1 MLLRRARRVADF
13 LHAACVA
20 VFVCP
25 EREMSSLPAPQRQAI
40 ERHLQFAENLR
51 IETAIVH
58 GKNHADALM
67 EYARKNGVTQV
78 FIGPT
83 VARSKRWFRGLDFTD
98 QVLFQA
104 RDLEVTVVAE
114 RSREGGRPS
123 LYPED
128 EAGGLMHPGFVAI
141 SPENTVEEAISQLRQ
156 HAGHVEMIYYAY
168 VLDEAQRLVGVV
180 SFRELLAADRSKKV
194 RDVMR
199 TDFAFASED
208 QDKEV
213 VAQLLAKRRLIALP
227 VLDHQGRMLGIVS
240 STDLAGVVQQEAGED
255 ILKIGGMEALE
266 GPYMEVTFA
275 QMVRKRAGW
284 LAILFLGEMLT
295 ATAMGYF
302 SDEISRAV
310 VLALFIPLIISSGGN
325 SGSQATTLVIRA
337 MALGEIGLRDWWR
350 VIRRELMAGVTLGA
364 ILGMIGVTRILL
376 WHALRGTYGEHYLVI
391 ALTIGCSLIGVVM
404 FGTLAGSMLPFILR
418 SCRLDPASASAP
430 FVATLVDVTGLIIY
444 FSVASVILRGILL

>member
-1 MLLRRARRVADF
+1 MADY
-13 LHAACVA
+13 LHAGCVA

-25 EREMSSLPAPQRQAI
+25 ERKFSDLPAPDRQAI
-40 ERHLQFAENLR
+40 ERHLHFAENLR
-51 IETAIVH
+51 INTAIIH
-58 GKNHADALM
+58 SKNRPDGLVK
-67 EYARKNGVTQV
+67 YAHKTGVTQI

-83 VARSKRWFRGLDFTD
+83 LGPPSHWFRGLEFTE
-98 QVLFQA
+98 QVLYEA

-114 RSREGGRPS
+114 RGREGGKPA

-128 EAGGLMHPGFVAI
+128 EAGGLMHQGYVGI
-141 SPENTVEEAISQLRQ
+141 SPEVTVEEAISQLRQ

-168 VLDEAQRLVGVV
+168 VVDEAQHLVGVI
-180 SFRELLAADRSKKV
+180 SFRELLAADRLKKV
-194 RDVMR
+194 REVMR
-199 TDFAFASED
+199 TNFVFVSEEE
-208 QDKEV
+208 DKEV
-213 VAQLLAKRRLIALP
+213 VAQLLAKRRLIAIP
-227 VLDHQGRMLGIVS
+227 VLDPDGRLLGIIS
-240 STDLAGVVQQEAGED
+240 GTDLAGVVQQEASED

-337 MALGEIGLRDWWR
+337 MALGEIRLRDWWR
-350 VIRRELMAGVTLGA
+350 VIRRELMAGVVLGA
-364 ILGMIGVTRILL
+364 ILGMIGITRIVL
-376 WHALRGTYGEHYLVI
+376 WHTLRGTYGEHYLVI

-418 SCRLDPASASAP
+418 SCGLDPASASAP
-430 FVATLVDVTGLIIY
+430 FVATLVDVSGLIIY
-444 FSVASVILRGILL
+444 FSVASLILRGILL